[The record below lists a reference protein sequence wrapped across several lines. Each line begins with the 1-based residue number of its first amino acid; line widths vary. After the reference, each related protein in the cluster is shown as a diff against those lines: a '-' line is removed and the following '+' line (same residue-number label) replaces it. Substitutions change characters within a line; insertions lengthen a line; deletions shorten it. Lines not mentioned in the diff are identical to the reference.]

1 LRSLPDKPGWD
12 GVGTGD
18 DGSDVRWIS
27 DVQSRWPETG
37 LGIQPARRK
46 SARDERLHR
55 RLGELGISYSDLS
68 EMVLQMRYV
77 ITHEIVERGGLI
89 LRYWFPRKL
98 VEMMSCPAT

>member
-1 LRSLPDKPGWD
+1 MDGRWEENHLLVEPSHRSQARELRSLPDKPRWNR
-12 GVGTGD
+12 VGAGNNR
-18 DGSDVRWIS
+18 SNVRWIS

-77 ITHEIVERGGLI
+77 ITH
-89 LRYWFPRKL
+89 
-98 VEMMSCPAT
+98 